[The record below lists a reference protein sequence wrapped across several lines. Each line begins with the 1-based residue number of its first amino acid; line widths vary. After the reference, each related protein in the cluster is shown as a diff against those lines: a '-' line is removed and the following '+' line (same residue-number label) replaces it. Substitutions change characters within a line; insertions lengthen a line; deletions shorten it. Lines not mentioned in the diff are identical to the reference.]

1 MDRSNNQSRK
11 RPLSTP
17 SVQAPAAP
25 GHQPAPQPGTQPVNR
40 PTHQSTPPAA
50 PQTAAKPSAIDKAA
64 ARLSFERA
72 AASYDAAAVLQR
84 EIGQRLLE
92 RLDYMRI
99 KPETV
104 LDLGCG
110 TGLAL
115 DDLCRRYRGA
125 RVVGLDF
132 ATSMLAR
139 ARRRGHWRNRP
150 RALCAD
156 IDRLPLADDSV
167 DLVFSNA
174 TLQWSTD
181 LGGCFAELFRI
192 LRPNGLLLFSTFGPD
207 TLIELRSAWA
217 EADGDAHVSHFIDMH
232 DIGDELV
239 RARFA
244 DPVMD
249 CERLTLTYAEVKD
262 LMADMKSL
270 GTQNRLKD
278 RQRGLT
284 GRERLR
290 RMTAAYEKFRQEG
303 RLPSTWEVIY
313 GHAWMAPNKAPPQQ
327 LTDQGIAIP
336 VSAIRHR
343 PPTPRA

>member
-1 MDRSNNQSRK
+1 M
-11 RPLSTP
+11 T
-17 SVQAPAAP
+17 
-25 GHQPAPQPGTQPVNR
+25 T
-40 PTHQSTPPAA
+40 T
-50 PQTAAKPSAIDKAA
+50 IDKAA

-92 RLDYMRI
+92 RLDTMRI
-99 KPETV
+99 QPRTL

-115 DDLCRRYRGA
+115 DDLCQRYRKA
-125 RVVGLDF
+125 RVIGLDF
-132 ATSMLAR
+132 ATGMLAR

-150 RALCAD
+150 RALCGD

-167 DLVFSNA
+167 DLIFSNA
-174 TLQWSTD
+174 TLQWSND
-181 LGGCFAELFRI
+181 LEACFAELYRV
-192 LRPNGLLLFSTFGPD
+192 LRPNGLLLFTTFGPD
-207 TLIELRSAWA
+207 TLIELRHAWA
-217 EADGDAHVSHFIDMH
+217 EADDGPHVAHFIDMH
-232 DIGDELV
+232 DIGDALT

-270 GTQNRLKD
+270 GTQNRLAS

-284 GRERLR
+284 TRARLGH
-290 RMTAAYEKFRQEG
+290 MTAAYEQFRQDG

-313 GHAWMAPNKAPPQQ
+313 GHAWISPNKPLTQRP
-327 LTDQGIAIP
+327 TDQDVAIP
-336 VSAIRHR
+336 VSAIRR
-343 PPTPRA
+343 PSAPNSTVV

>member
-1 MDRSNNQSRK
+1 M
-11 RPLSTP
+11 
-17 SVQAPAAP
+17 
-25 GHQPAPQPGTQPVNR
+25 
-40 PTHQSTPPAA
+40 TPPTI
-50 PQTAAKPSAIDKAA
+50 QTTTAAERTAIDKAA

-99 KPETV
+99 QPRTV

-115 DDLCRRYRGA
+115 DDLCQRYRKA
-125 RVVGLDF
+125 QVIGLDF
-132 ATSMLAR
+132 AAGMLAR

-150 RALCAD
+150 RALCGD

-174 TLQWSTD
+174 TLQWSND
-181 LGGCFAELFRI
+181 LAGCFAELYRV
-192 LRPNGLLLFSTFGPD
+192 LRPNGLLLFTTFGPD
-207 TLIELRSAWA
+207 TLIELRRAWV
-217 EADGDAHVSHFIDMH
+217 EADGDAHVSRFIDMH
-232 DIGDELV
+232 DIGDQLV

-262 LMADMKSL
+262 LMADMKAL
-270 GTQNRLKD
+270 GTQNRLSS
-278 RQRGLT
+278 RRRGLT
-284 GRERLR
+284 SRERLR
-290 RMTAAYEKFRQEG
+290 RMTAAYEQFRADG

-313 GHAWMAPNKAPPQQ
+313 GHAWMSPNKAPPQQ
-327 LTDQGIAIP
+327 LTDQGVAIP
-336 VSAIRHR
+336 VSAIRR
-343 PPTPRA
+343 RANTPA